1 MKNWRNTTLEN
12 LTEIVN
18 GVLRTEVWKNIEGYE
33 GRYQVSDFGRVK
45 SFVVSGH
52 GRIRKGVP
60 ALGYPQVQLKGN
72 GDGTMETKK
81 IHRLVG
87 VAFLSN
93 PDNLPEI
100 NHLFG
105 DRGDCRAWK
114 IEWSTPS
121 DNIKHAYRELGKR
134 NNLEC
139 QIGEGHY
146 NAKFKKQDI
155 LNIREMFASGKYTK
169 KQIADIYVENSSNIS
184 RIITRQRWKH
194 I

>member
-1 MKNWRNTTLEN
+1 MKNWRNTTPVN
-12 LTEIVN
+12 LTEVVN

-33 GRYQVSDFGRVK
+33 GLYQVSDFGRVK
-45 SFVVSGH
+45 SFVVSGN

-81 IHRLVG
+81 IHRLVAI
-87 VAFLSN
+87 AFLPN
-93 PDNLPEI
+93 PNNLPEV

-105 DRGDCRAWK
+105 DRGDCRVWM

-121 DNIKHAYRELGKR
+121 NNVKHAYRVLGKKS
-134 NNLEC
+134 NLDKV
-139 QIGEGHY
+139 GENCY
-146 NAKFKKQDI
+146 NAKFKNEDI
-155 LNIREMFASGKYTK
+155 LKIRAMFASGGYTQ
-169 KQIADIYVENSSNIS
+169 KQIADMYGQRSGVIN
-184 RIITRQRWKH
+184 RIITRKRWKH

>member
-1 MKNWRNTTLEN
+1 MKNWRNTTLIN

-45 SFVVSGH
+45 SFVVSSH

-60 ALGYPQVQLKGN
+60 AQGYPQVQLKGN
-72 GDGTMETKK
+72 GDGTQETKK

-87 VAFLSN
+87 TAFIPN

-105 DRGDCRAWK
+105 DRGDCRAWM
-114 IEWSTPS
+114 IEWSTAS
-121 DNIKHAYRELGKR
+121 DNMKHAYRKLGKR
-134 NNLEC
+134 SNLNKV
-139 QIGEGHY
+139 GEQCY
-146 NAKFKKQDI
+146 NAKYKNEDI
-155 LNIREMFASGKYTK
+155 LKMREMFSSGKYTQ
-169 KQIADIYVENSSNIS
+169 KQIADIYGERSGIIN
-184 RIITRQRWKH
+184 RIITRKRWKH